1 MRVSE
6 VFGVTI
12 QGEGPSTGVPASF
25 VRLYGCNLD
34 CVWCDTPFTWDTKGK
49 LGVVYEREDE
59 SRVLDVVELLPTIPP
74 ARLLVISGG
83 EPLIQRRAVYELAGR
98 ALMYGPFQ
106 AVEIETNGTQSPLLP
121 LTGLSYN
128 VSPKLSHAK
137 TSKPGIRPEVLA
149 QFLDRPAVFKF
160 VAQGPD
166 DLAKVD
172 AVVADVGIPAERVWI
187 MPEGRNEHDI
197 AHHASRL
204 VDEVIARGWNVA
216 TRLHVTL
223 WGDRRGV

>member
-6 VFGVTI
+6 VFGPTI

-34 CVWCDTPFTWDTKGK
+34 CVWCDTPYTWDTKGK

-59 SRVLDVVELLPTIPP
+59 SRSVDVVELLPTIPP
-74 ARLLVISGG
+74 ARLLVITGG
-83 EPLIQRRAVYELAGR
+83 EPLIQRRAVYELAMR
-98 ALMYGPFQ
+98 ALQGGDFQ
-106 AVEIETNGTQSPLLP
+106 AVEIETNGTQSPLVP
-121 LTGLSYN
+121 ATGVSYN
-128 VSPKLSHAK
+128 VSPKLTHAR
-137 TSKPGIRPEVLA
+137 TSKQGIRPEVLV

-160 VAQGPD
+160 VASTRL
-166 DLAKVD
+166 DLIEVQ
-172 AVVADVGIPAERVWI
+172 AVVEDVGIPPELVWI
-187 MPEGRNEHDI
+187 MPEGKTAEDVSHRGF
-197 AHHASRL
+197 RL
-204 VDEVIARGWNVA
+204 VDEIVGRGWNVA

>member
-6 VFGVTI
+6 VFGPTI

-49 LGVVYEREDE
+49 LGVVYERDAE
-59 SRVLDVVELLPTIPP
+59 SRSVDVVELLPTIPD

-83 EPLIQRRAVYELAGR
+83 EPLIQRKAVYELAGR
-98 ALMYGPFQ
+98 ALMSKRFE
-106 AVEIETNGTQSPLLP
+106 AVEVETNGTQSPLVP
-121 LTGLSYN
+121 LHGLSYN
-128 VSPKLSHAK
+128 VSPKLHHAQ
-137 TSKPGIRPEVLA
+137 TSKPGIRPEVLE

-160 VAQGPD
+160 VCASRPD
-166 DLAKVD
+166 LVEVD
-172 AVVADVGIPAERVWI
+172 RIVEEVGIPADRVWI
-187 MPEGRNEHDI
+187 MPEGKTAEDVSYRGH
-197 AHHASRL
+197 RL
-204 VDEVIARGWNVA
+204 VDQIVGRGWNVA

>member
-6 VFGVTI
+6 VFGPTI

-49 LGVVYEREDE
+49 LGVVYERDAE
-59 SRVLDVVELLPTIPP
+59 SRSVDVVELLPTIPD

-83 EPLIQRRAVYELAGR
+83 EPMIQRKAVYELAGR
-98 ALMYGPFQ
+98 ALMTGPFR

-128 VSPKLSHAK
+128 VSPKLTHAK
-137 TSKPGIRPEVLA
+137 TSKPGIRPEVLT

-160 VAQGPD
+160 VASSRL
-166 DLAKVD
+166 DLLEVD
-172 AVVADVGIPAERVWI
+172 HVVAEVGIPPELVWI
-187 MPEGRNEHDI
+187 MPEGKTADDVAARGF
-197 AHHASRL
+197 RL
-204 VDEVIARGWNVA
+204 VDEIVARGWNVA